1 MAHQTL
7 QPIDPVLEER
17 RRERL
22 RSNVPAAAAVVMLLG
37 VILAG
42 ALALERLVNLGV
54 WLIGTT
60 G

>member
-42 ALALERLVNLGV
+42 ALELERLVNLGV

>member
-7 QPIDPVLEER
+7 QPIDPVVEER